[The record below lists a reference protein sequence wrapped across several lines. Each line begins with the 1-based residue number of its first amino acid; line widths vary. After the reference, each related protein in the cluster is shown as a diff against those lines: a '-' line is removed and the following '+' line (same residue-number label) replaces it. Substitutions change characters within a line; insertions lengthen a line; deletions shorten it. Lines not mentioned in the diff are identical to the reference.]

1 MSFITKITS
10 NPTIKGITYMLGS
23 NTICNVLQFSQI
35 FILIKFYTQEEFG
48 LWSSITSIAAIL
60 ITGDFGITNVLRNIL
75 SRERM
80 NGKDG
85 NEEARKYYLS
95 AFIFFL
101 LFSVIAIVV
110 LLILSPFIPYENL
123 FESDNMY
130 LKLQGR
136 YIFMAVMFIYLLSF
150 PFGMGL
156 PMCFS
161 YGESKTIALMNTI
174 RSVVSFILVLILALL
189 SIPILYLAIGY
200 FSINFVFTVLGTIVF
215 LRKRKWN
222 IFEFSDLN
230 LIRRIKEMLGTGI
243 KFLGIQLSSSFVQN
257 ALIVYSGSMVGL
269 TTAANVSIINKIFT
283 FFTGIYQGAFNPIW
297 SKLTEFF
304 HKGDFKKCCSII
316 KKSVSITVGI
326 YLIVITAVVI
336 TGQWVIDTFIGGNY
350 YCEPI
355 LVIFIGLI
363 TLLRMVFDNISL
375 MLNAISKLNFLL
387 LIYLIFAVL
396 IIFILPPVINNYG
409 FNGMA
414 IFLIFCWLIASILVG
429 YYVNLILKK

>member
-1 MSFITKITS
+1 MSYITKITS

-23 NTICNVLQFSQI
+23 NTICNVLQFFQI

-80 NGKDG
+80 NGKEGD
-85 NEEARKYYLS
+85 EEARKYYLS

-101 LFSVIAIVV
+101 LFSVISIIV
-110 LLILSPFIPYENL
+110 LLILSPVIPYENL

-136 YIFMAVMFIYLLSF
+136 YIFMVVMFIYLLSF

-161 YGESKTIALMNTI
+161 YGESKTIALMNAI
-174 RSVVSFILVLILALL
+174 RSTVSFILVLILAILNT
-189 SIPILYLAIGY
+189 PILYLAIGY
-200 FSINFVFTVLGTIVF
+200 FSINFIFTVLGTIVF

-230 LIRRIKEMLGTGI
+230 LVRRIKEMLGTGI

-269 TTAANVSIINKIFT
+269 TTAANVSVINKIFT

-304 HKGDFKKCCSII
+304 HNKNFQKCRSII
-316 KKSVSITVGI
+316 KKSVFITIGI
-326 YLIVITAVVI
+326 YFIIIVAVVI
-336 TGQWVIDTFIGGNY
+336 IGQWVIDTFIGGDY

-355 LVIFIGLI
+355 LVVLIGLI

-387 LIYLIFAVL
+387 LIYLIFAIV
-396 IIFILPPVINNYG
+396 IIFILPPVINNFG

-414 IFLIFCWLIASILVG
+414 IFLILSWLISSILVG
-429 YYVNLILKK
+429 YYVKLILKK